1 MRGFRVVLACLAL
14 TLASWPAERALAAEL
29 EDSRTLHVL
38 FIGSRGALEPARA
51 LTQAL
56 KRAVRHSGRYELGR
70 GEHSLEVLAA
80 TLGCDDRPDLAC
92 QRRIAQ
98 KLEATAYVWGMLFN
112 EGSYL
117 VAELHLWQDGDER
130 GRTTLRYPADLGDSD
145 DDSLRRLASGALAE
159 LMGVSAA
166 SVTLMA
172 GTADGVVL
180 LDGEPAGRLRNG
192 LGEIDVPGGEHWLT
206 LRPHGYAEA
215 KLRIVVVPGKRYE
228 LLVPLERRSSAKSPS
243 SMTETRN
250 TAGYVTLAAGGVLLA
265 GGLYSSLSSDSDAM
279 GVVLMG
285 AGALAIGTGVFFLLT
300 PPAPFPSGRPRIA
313 AGVGLRF

>member
-1 MRGFRVVLACLAL
+1 MRGLPVVLVCLAL
-14 TLASWPAERALAAEL
+14 AVASWPARSASAAEL
-29 EDSRTLHVL
+29 EDTHTLHVL
-38 FIGSRGALEPARA
+38 FVGSPNALEAARA

-56 KRAVRHSGRYELGR
+56 KRAVRSSGRYELGR

-80 TLGCDDRPDLAC
+80 TLGCDDRPDPTC
-92 QRRIAQ
+92 QRRIAH
-98 KLEATAYVWGMLFN
+98 KLDARAYVWGVLLR
-112 EGSYL
+112 EGSEL
-117 VAELHLWQDGDER
+117 VAELHLWQDGGER
-130 GRTTLRYPADLGDSD
+130 GRTALRYSAELGDAD

-172 GTADGVVL
+172 GTANGVVL
-180 LDGEPAGRLRNG
+180 VDGEPAGTLSNG

-228 LLVPLERRSSAKSPS
+228 LLVPLERRSSAVRRAST
-243 SMTETRN
+243 TEPRN
-250 TAGYVTLAAGGVLLA
+250 TAGYVALGAGAVLLA
-265 GGLYSSLSSDSDAM
+265 GGLYSSLSSDSDAI
-279 GVVLMG
+279 GVALMG

-300 PPAPFPSGRPRIA
+300 PPATTPSGRPRIA
-313 AGVGLRF
+313 AGMGIRF